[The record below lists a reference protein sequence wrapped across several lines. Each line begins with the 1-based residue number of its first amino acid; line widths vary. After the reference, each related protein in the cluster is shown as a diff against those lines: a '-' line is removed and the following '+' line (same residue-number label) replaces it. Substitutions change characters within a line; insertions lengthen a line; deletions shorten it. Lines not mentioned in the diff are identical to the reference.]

1 MNVAIITKETAERIK
16 DTEYTKGVLYNPVE
30 NRIDN
35 DGTYILSLVEAQY
48 IPIDDIVEIKEF
60 VFPVEEEN
68 YEDEEL
74 EERGE

>member
-1 MNVAIITKETAERIK
+1 MIVAIITPEKAQELQGK
-16 DTEYTKGVLYNPVE
+16 EYTKGVKYNPIE
-30 NRIDN
+30 NNIDN

-48 IPIDDIVEIKEF
+48 LPIDDIVEIKEF